1 MVGRR
6 ALSSYGEAL
15 GLVED
20 AGFLSGS
27 PSSTVQALPPSEC
40 FSLVHLQGVTFADDI
55 TISPSPPWKHPKA
68 PLPDPSA
75 PVQPGQP
82 RVTTT
87 PWHLFSASPTQSVPI
102 SALLFKHLC

>member
-1 MVGRR
+1 M
-6 ALSSYGEAL
+6 EAL

-55 TISPSPPWKHPKA
+55 TSLPIPSMEASQGSTARSLCPSAAGPATCHHHTLAPLLCLPHPKRS
-68 PLPDPSA
+68 D
-75 PVQPGQP
+75 
-82 RVTTT
+82 
-87 PWHLFSASPTQSVPI
+87 
-102 SALLFKHLC
+102 LCTAV